1 MNRNADQLTLHEAT
15 AVVLRGR
22 GWVERDLYLR
32 PQDGQPPPSWQLGM
46 RVRKYRDWFEARGPS
61 GAQIRLVPGGPGE
74 AVDSPVPAR
83 TTRCRSSPGSSGQI
97 SASASPTSADTKKA
111 REQRARAA
119 RKYKPDNIETL
130 LVAEAPPS
138 STERYFYF
146 EHVRMHDSLFRH
158 VANAILG
165 QTPTRSTDSAR
176 PQAGARKGNPHQGDG
191 VRQRLR
197 RPARR
202 QLTRRRRTRALPRVW
217 ATATLRDGVRTGATR
232 LGRKPL
238 GSSTHHAPLRG
249 GTFALSHLAQSAS
262 RGRSAPSH
270 GKQQPG
276 PFCRESAAPRAL
288 R

>member
-1 MNRNADQLTLHEAT
+1 
-15 AVVLRGR
+15 
-22 GWVERDLYLR
+22 
-32 PQDGQPPPSWQLGM
+32 M
-46 RVRKYRDWFEARGPS
+46 RVRKYRDWLEARGPS

-111 REQRARAA
+111 REQRARA
-119 RKYKPDNIETL
+119 
-130 LVAEAPPS
+130 

>member
-1 MNRNADQLTLHEAT
+1 MNRNADQLTLHEAM

-22 GWVERDLYLR
+22 GWVERDTVARELAERELYLR
-32 PQDGQPPPSWQLGM
+32 PKDGQPPPSWQLGM

-83 TTRCRSSPGSSGQI
+83 TTRRRSSPGSSGQI

-119 RKYKPDNIETL
+119 RKYKPANIKTL

-146 EHVRMHDSLFRH
+146 EHVRTHDSLFRH

-165 QTPTRSTDSAR
+165 QTPTRNEKANALAQLRERGVFLIDLCADPVDGGPLSTHVPALIR
-176 PQAGARKGNPHQGDG
+176 RVRK
-191 VRQRLR
+191 LA
-197 RPARR
+197 PAKVI
-202 QLTRRRRTRALPRVW
+202 LIK
-217 ATATLRDGVRTGATR
+217 ATVYDNAFAALRDANLPVVDERV
-232 LGRKPL
+232 PFP
-238 GSSTHHAPLRG
+238 GSGQQRR
-249 GTFALSHLAQSAS
+249 FA
-262 RGRSAPSH
+262 
-270 GKQQPG
+270 
-276 PFCRESAAPRAL
+276 AAFERAL
-288 R
+288 RG